1 MQCGPMPTAQ
11 FASISL
17 LMDDSEIDIDSLV
30 QLTTVFSPLS
40 EITPMAVKNALGELH
55 CKIQKDISF
64 EDKSRIN
71 DGLNANGTAS
81 TVRAKHDQLQDE
93 IHKDLGDQQSV
104 DEKSAFERLCERE
117 TYEYEK
123 RLKEKKKSNFA
134 TFRTSEGLD
143 IEYTLITEPTLTER
157 IISTFQLGPVSLPYH
172 CLVFSCGVSG
182 SSMSKIL
189 SLDMPGF
196 RKRMNQFV
204 QLLPRSVL
212 CTDRNVQA
220 TQKEDIEIRLLS
232 VLMNDEFLIGN
243 EEFDNDGIDDIINA
257 DWNEKSSK
265 KLGKPKLFPK
275 KLLKRRKRKQV
286 DEVDEV
292 SKAITST
299 ALISSS
305 ATSSEIGRII
315 SDQMQVLA
323 ISKASMEFEGYKHG
337 WRSNTSSKT
346 DRSSGIMKSPTRV
359 SRKLGRDLIGFD
371 YVPKQ
376 ANSEESSAF
385 DNASVSGGMSYVSDM
400 TSVTGSTV
408 VTESSSSSSIPTLS
422 GSSRDS
428 VSIKRYSRKNKLI
441 PPKYGSLPS
450 PSKKN
455 TLQNGFDP
463 FDSNQNQQVFNDSI
477 PKMPNYSSPNGKSN
491 KKRGESSTYT
501 PPRSPYIP
509 GSRKIFTTMA
519 LNEDLVCTYKGSRMT
534 SCIVQ
539 GIVQILMNS
548 DSTAFVPFAVRV
560 FDDDDHISSIEAN
573 KQFLNDV
580 SKEKEPGEED
590 WEHKYIV
597 TLPKADNYY
606 PILRYD
612 CGDKL
617 IPVPLVRIQLN
628 VRLFIQ
634 LQHISKTIIIYL
646 QRVQSKV
653 RTNGVVCRVA
663 LQISSNPSNEKPL
676 TELTITLSV
685 PESVIGESVITQPE
699 GGIWIAKKRH
709 VVWCVKELGSGE
721 KFVLQAQ
728 FQLKKGTLENG
739 DSPAFST
746 MVQCQSMSAQLS
758 NVSLDCCDAKGFP
771 GEVNVKIARR
781 FRISQRELEG

>member
-11 FASISL
+11 FASISI

-40 EITPMAVKNALGELH
+40 EMTPMAVKNALGELH
-55 CKIQKDISF
+55 RKIQKDISF
-64 EDKSRIN
+64 EDKSRLN
-71 DGLNANGTAS
+71 DGQNGNATTS
-81 TVRAKHDQLQDE
+81 TVQTQHDQLQDE
-93 IHKDLGDQQSV
+93 IHKDLGDQQSI
-104 DEKSAFERLCERE
+104 DEKTAFERLCERE
-117 TYEYEK
+117 TFEYEK
-123 RLKEKKKSNFA
+123 RLKEKKNSNFA
-134 TFRTSEGLD
+134 TFRTSKGLD
-143 IEYTLITEPTLTER
+143 VEYILITEPSLTER
-157 IISTFQLGPVSLPYH
+157 IISTFQLGSVSLPYH
-172 CLVFSCGVSG
+172 CVVFSCGVSG
-182 SSMSKIL
+182 SSMSKVL
-189 SLDMPGF
+189 SLDMPGL
-196 RKRMNQFV
+196 RKRMNQCV
-204 QLLPRSVL
+204 QLLPRSIL
-212 CTDRNVQA
+212 CTDRNLQA
-220 TQKEDIEIRLLS
+220 TQKEDMEIRLLS

-257 DWNEKSSK
+257 NWNEKSNK

-275 KLLKRRKRKQV
+275 KLLKRRRKKHV

-292 SKAITST
+292 SKATTST

-305 ATSSEIGRII
+305 ATSSEIGKII

-323 ISKASMEFEGYKHG
+323 VSKASMEFEGYKHG
-337 WRSNTSSKT
+337 WRSNSSSKT

-359 SRKLGRDLIGFD
+359 SRRLGRDLIGFD

-376 ANSEESSAF
+376 ANSKESSAF
-385 DNASVSGGMSYVSDM
+385 DNASVSGAMSYVSDM

-428 VSIKRYSRKNKLI
+428 VSVKRYSRKNKLI

-477 PKMPNYSSPNGKSN
+477 PKMPIYSSPNGKSN

-501 PPRSPYIP
+501 PPRSSYVP

-560 FDDDDHISSIEAN
+560 FDDDDHISSIEEN

-580 SKEKEPGEED
+580 SKEKEPGDED
-590 WEHKYIV
+590 WGHKYIV

-628 VRLFIQ
+628 V
-634 LQHISKTIIIYL
+634 HIVFNFNILLKP
-646 QRVQSKV
+646 
-653 RTNGVVCRVA
+653 
-663 LQISSNPSNEKPL
+663 SS
-676 TELTITLSV
+676 IFY
-685 PESVIGESVITQPE
+685 
-699 GGIWIAKKRH
+699 R
-709 VVWCVKELGSGE
+709 
-721 KFVLQAQ
+721 
-728 FQLKKGTLENG
+728 
-739 DSPAFST
+739 
-746 MVQCQSMSAQLS
+746 
-758 NVSLDCCDAKGFP
+758 GF
-771 GEVNVKIARR
+771 NQK
-781 FRISQRELEG
+781 